1 MDIFRQLEMLNMKKL
16 IDKWKSK
23 KLIDKIGDILF
34 LGLLIA
40 MIIPSSR
47 MALTVAVKRV
57 FAFSPREISR
67 EERVSLI
74 PDEYNWLMEDESG
87 NVVNLADFIG
97 RTLFINEWAT
107 WCPPCVAEMPSIQK
121 LYDRL
126 KDDKSVAFI
135 IITNEKRS
143 TVEDFMDKE
152 GYTFPYMIARSNPPE
167 PFAVRSI
174 PTTFLV
180 APSGEIVLKEVGSK
194 KWHGEDTVELISN
207 LSRRP

>member
-1 MDIFRQLEMLNMKKL
+1 MKKL